1 MTDFYVSIQI
11 VGTPD
16 DCIQQMGELQRL
28 TGTDHIVCDFSYGRM
43 PHHESELNM
52 RLFAREALPTLQQIG
67 RAPSELQSLMRIS
80 YAVFCLTK
88 KNNNNANT
96 IIYRT

>member
-52 RLFAREALPTLQQIG
+52 RLFAREALPTLQRDAAFEGQARTPARSEQR
-67 RAPSELQSLMRIS
+67 RAGKECDSPCSSRWGP
-80 YAVFCLTK
+80 
-88 KNNNNANT
+88 
-96 IIYRT
+96 